1 MPEIR
6 ASVSREAHGFG
17 VLSSQ
22 TQHESGMAG
31 TSPRALPHPAPSG
44 YEWGSCQSSAS
55 RLLRLARAASSIRLV
70 VPVFLRRF
78 DTWVLTVFSLMNS
91 WRPICA

>member
-17 VLSSQ
+17 VLFRRLNMTGEWLARHQGTLPPSPNGD
-22 TQHESGMAG
+22 ESG
-31 TSPRALPHPAPSG
+31 
-44 YEWGSCQSSAS
+44 SCHSSAS